1 MGQLFERTS
10 STQHNQDLSIAL
22 EKHALDER
30 CMFFESRFC
39 VFCVF
44 VALSSM
50 ISFFTQHYKV
60 EMVGDDKALT
70 DNDGV
75 LLGEF
80 VSGNLEVQGGG
91 TLANT
96 ARNVV
101 MRTVARAEPATK
113 VTGLTDGHT
122 TQVSADT

>member
-1 MGQLFERTS
+1 MQVF
-10 STQHNQDLSIAL
+10 Q
-22 EKHALDER
+22 
-30 CMFFESRFC
+30 SRFC

-50 ISFFTQHYKV
+50 VSFFTQHYKV

-113 VTGLTDGHT
+113 VTGLADGHT
-122 TQVSADT
+122 TQVGADT

>member
-1 MGQLFERTS
+1 M
-10 STQHNQDLSIAL
+10 
-22 EKHALDER
+22 
-30 CMFFESRFC
+30 
-39 VFCVF
+39 V
-44 VALSSM
+44 
-50 ISFFTQHYKV
+50 SFFTQHYKV
-60 EMVGDDKALT
+60 ETVGDDKALT

-80 VSGNLEVQGGG
+80 VSGNLEVQGGR

-122 TQVSADT
+122 TQVGADT